1 MKTFKTYYTTSS
13 KSENSG
19 SFKELLE
26 KVKKG
31 NDVKIKLNVCN
42 RTGKDKFGK
51 IYTNKRDYEEIIP
64 FVNIAYNNKDIV
76 GLVPY
81 HRASSS
87 SYSFSPKKKN
97 YYDTPTS
104 SYVHPEYNCFFSY
117 CTNETSIT
125 LRTNNNKI
133 SIAGDKQQS
142 TYALYQW
149 ISTDDDWQ
157 LAFETDKDSNNTA
170 KKNYLIES
178 LKNGQNVKVEITLNN
193 WNYILN
199 PQILYFYKDT
209 LDSVSMNVS
218 MKTYPI
224 ILYGEKIYKDD
235 VDYYQ
240 ESELMVCSDGK
251 TSVAKTI
258 KHKMTYKQN
267 NIIKKL
273 YYFFKKKILFFEKKT
288 EYEGLNLNTKWFLKK

>member
-1 MKTFKTYYTTSS
+1 MKTHKTYYTTGP
-13 KSENSG
+13 KFKNSG

-31 NDVKIKLNVCN
+31 NDVKIKLNVYN
-42 RTGKDKFGK
+42 RTVKDKLDK
-51 IYTNKRDYEEIIP
+51 IYTLKRDYEEIIP

-87 SYSFSPKKKN
+87 TYSFSPEKKN
-97 YYDTPTS
+97 YYNISDS
-104 SYVHPEYNCFFSY
+104 SYVRQEYNCFFTY

-133 SIAGDKQQS
+133 PISGDKQQS
-142 TYALYQW
+142 TYDLYQW

-170 KKNYLIES
+170 KKNHLIES

-193 WNYILN
+193 WNYIIK
-199 PQILYFYKDT
+199 PQILYFYKDA
-209 LDSVSMNVS
+209 LDSVNINVS

-224 ILYGEKIYKDD
+224 ILYEEKIYKEE
-235 VDYYQ
+235 VGYYQ
-240 ESELMVCSDGK
+240 ELELMVCSDGT

-258 KHKMTYKQN
+258 KHKITYKKK
-267 NIIKKL
+267 NIIKRL
-273 YYFFKKKILFFEKKT
+273 YNSFKKKIFFFEKNT
-288 EYEGLNLNTKWFLKK
+288 EYEELNLNTKWFLKK